1 MNLARPNRRANAE
14 LGAVSRTPR
23 RLPQALRGLGY
34 VLVVLVLVV
43 AIPTVVRAAGPPTVT
58 LGPSAGIVGS
68 TVYVNGSGFPASST
82 VTIVFNDSHAN
93 YNLFCAACAVSASGT
108 FSDHYPVPAATN
120 GNATVTA
127 YEVGASSSAIYGVEA
142 HQQLTGVSGPP
153 GTVIAVTGTGFDPD
167 SVLTYHFGEVTPGLS
182 CNGHGTSATGGFTC
196 DFRVPTLPYGIYLA
210 TAADDTGNLANNS
223 VNFLLTP
230 GGSSAPGS
238 GSVGSTV
245 TVTVDG
251 FPAYAPLE
259 VIWDPGLP
267 TSTVLATPL
276 TGGTGTVTA
285 HVAVPSSAFGDHT
298 IEVYYSTTVLEKFS
312 FFVLGSLSMAPSSGY
327 VGETGILTTGLG
339 LPANSMV
346 TLYWDPGTAVNSTLG
361 GAPTAANGTF
371 TASFTVP
378 SASRGPHEVSA
389 TVGGV
394 ALANATFTIDISNL
408 SLSPTTGPPRGLV
421 TATLAGFAANSAA
434 NVIWDE
440 GLLTQSLLGNGTTSD
455 RGALTL
461 VGLTVPATASAGNQL
476 VTARDAADNAAM
488 ATFAVGPELTADPVL
503 GAVGSNVTVDG
514 YAFPS
519 YEPISLR
526 WNSTTGTLLATIPA
540 LSGSAAYPYGNF
552 TTTISV
558 PVSPFGVYE
567 IYAVVT
573 GTPTVATAAF
583 SVIGSLTLSAI
594 HGPVGTDVTATAE
607 GLLPNSLSTLSI
619 DGTSTGLGTVSGALG
634 TASFSFAMPPEP
646 AGSHGLR
653 VSDAHG
659 DLTNTVSFTVDP
671 SLSATPAAAYPGQSI
686 TVNLAGFAA
695 ASVVTLA
702 WDGAGTQTTAAT
714 TGSGS
719 ALAVPFSVPASPP
732 GTYTLGAWDL
742 LRNVAPAVEITVLAL
757 PVPSLVGP
765 ANQADLNS
773 SVVSLSWSP
782 APNGN
787 VTYAV
792 ELASSSD
799 FTSGTITVSGLTG
812 TAWTPPPLLDG
823 SYYWAVEAVAP
834 GGATAGFSSVRS
846 FLVDTVAPSSSVGP
860 LPTTVVGLDLAIPF
874 TATDPSPGSGV
885 LGVELLYSVD
895 GGHAWVAYDGG
906 ALFSASP
913 IAFVAPVPGLY
924 EFQTVAVDHAGNRQ
938 SLSATGQAT
947 VIFNPAATSPNYAP
961 YVFVGGLV
969 VLGAIAIGYLLR
981 HRRDKGPST
990 APRAWSES
998 SSESASEPSAA
1009 GRKEG
1014 P

>member
-1 MNLARPNRRANAE
+1 
-14 LGAVSRTPR
+14 
-23 RLPQALRGLGY
+23 
-34 VLVVLVLVV
+34 VLVALVLMV
-43 AIPTVVRAAGPPTVT
+43 AIPTVVRAAGPPTIT
-58 LGPSAGIVGS
+58 LGPSAGFVGS
-68 TVYVNGSGFPASST
+68 TVYVNGTGFPVSSV
-82 VTIVFNDSHAN
+82 VTLWFNDSSGNDHE
-93 YNLFCAACAVSASGT
+93 LCAACAVSASGN
-108 FSDHYPVPAATN
+108 FSLHYTVPAATN
-120 GNATVTA
+120 GTATITA
-127 YEVGASSSAIYGVEA
+127 YGAGASSSAIYVVESR
-142 HQQLTGVSGPP
+142 QQLSAVSGSP
-153 GTVIAVTGTGFDPD
+153 GTVITVTGTGFDPT
-167 SVLTYHFGEVTPGLS
+167 STLTYRFGATTPGGT

-196 DFRVPTLPYGIYLA
+196 NFRVPTLPYGTYLA
-210 TAADDTGNLANNS
+210 TAADDSGNLATIS

-238 GSVGSTV
+238 GPVRSTV
-245 TVTVDG
+245 TITVNG
-251 FPAYAPLE
+251 FPAFAPLE
-259 VIWDPGLP
+259 VLWDPGLP

-276 TGGTGTVTA
+276 TGATGTATA
-285 HVAVPSSAFGDHT
+285 HVAVPPSAFGDHT

-327 VGETGILTTGLG
+327 VGETGISTTGLG
-339 LPANSMV
+339 LPANSTV

-371 TASFTVP
+371 TASFAVP
-378 SASRGPHEVSA
+378 SASRGAHEVSA

-421 TATLAGFAANSAA
+421 TATLAGFAANSVA

-440 GLLTQSLLGNGTTSD
+440 SLLTQSLLGNGTTSD

-461 VGLTVPATASAGNQL
+461 VGLTVPTTASAGNHL
-476 VTARDAADNAAM
+476 VTALDAADNAAT
-488 ATFAVGPELTADPVL
+488 ATFTVGPELTVDPGL
-503 GAVGSNVTVDG
+503 GAVGSNVTVNG

-526 WNSTTGTLLATIPA
+526 WNSTTGALLATIPA
-540 LSGSAAYPYGNF
+540 LSGTTAYPYGNF

-558 PVSPFGVYE
+558 PVSPFGAYE
-567 IYAVVT
+567 VYAVVT

-583 SVIGSLTLSAI
+583 SVIASLALSAT
-594 HGPVGTDVTATAE
+594 HGSVGIDVTATAE

-646 AGSHGLR
+646 AGSHALR

-659 DLTNTVSFTVDP
+659 DLTNTVSFTVDA
-671 SLSATPAAAYPGQSI
+671 SLSATPAAAYPDQSI
-686 TVNLAGFAA
+686 TVNLTGFAA

-702 WDGAGTQTTAAT
+702 WDGAGTTTTAAT

-719 ALAVPFSVPASPP
+719 ALAVPFSIPASSP

-742 LRNVAPAVEITVLAL
+742 LRDSAPAVEITVLAL

-773 SVVSLSWSP
+773 SIVSLSWSP

-787 VTYAV
+787 MTYTV
-792 ELASSSD
+792 EFASSSD
-799 FTSGTITVSGLTG
+799 FGSGAITVSGLTG
-812 TAWTPPPLLDG
+812 TVWTPPPLLDG
-823 SYYWAVEAVAP
+823 SYYWAVEAVAS
-834 GGATAGFSSVRS
+834 GGATAGFSSVRT
-846 FLVDTVAPSSSVGP
+846 FLVDTIAPSSSVGP

-885 LGVELLYSVD
+885 LGVELLYSLD
-895 GGHAWVAYDGG
+895 DGHAWVAYDGG

-947 VIFNPAATSPNYAP
+947 VIFNPTATSPNYAP

-998 SSESASEPSAA
+998 SSDRESETAEA
-1009 GRKEG
+1009 GEKEG